1 MESRGTFRVSEVVWD
16 LSDADLDRAFSESS
30 QVARKFGLPSL
41 LLKYCRIEPIDSA
54 SDQLYDS
61 VVVGV
66 DFSYVSSGV
75 GDLSFRFVGP
85 FYDRLIILRFSNVI
99 HYDAKRAS
107 HFDLGEIHWLE
118 FFEPDEKAAQAI
130 GWQGDRSSEV
140 LGCHMHMLTR
150 RDRHTVLFQAVDLA
164 SRHIPRQK
172 ACGDFALI

>member
-1 MESRGTFRVSEVVWD
+1 VSEVVWD
-16 LSDADLDRAFSESS
+16 LSDADLNRAFSVSS
-30 QVARKFGLPSL
+30 RAARAFGLPL
-41 LLKYCRIEPIDSA
+41 TLLKYCRIEPIDSA

-66 DFSYVSSGV
+66 DFSYVRSGV
-75 GDLSFRFVGP
+75 GDLSFRIVGP
-85 FYDRLIILRFSNVI
+85 FYDRLIILRFRNVI
-99 HYDAKRAS
+99 HYDAKKAS

-118 FFEPDEKAAQAI
+118 FFQPDEKTVQAT

-150 RDRHTVLFQAVDLA
+150 RDRHTVLFDTVDLE
-164 SRHIPRQK
+164 SRIIPRQK